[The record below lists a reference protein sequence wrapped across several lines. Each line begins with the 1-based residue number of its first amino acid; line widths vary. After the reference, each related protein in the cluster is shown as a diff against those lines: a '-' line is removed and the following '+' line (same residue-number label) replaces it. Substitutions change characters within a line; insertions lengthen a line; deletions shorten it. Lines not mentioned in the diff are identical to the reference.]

1 MRCGGINGQENER
14 EQTASDEAFGII
26 LQLRNEANADDIND
40 PSTFRQLQYL
50 TAAALNGILANI
62 NLKIEEGRQDV
73 EDQSIHRKTNYHHPI
88 FTAHEGKEQIN
99 ALIKAIHQ
107 EPRENLN
114 QPTKL
119 ASQSENVQ
127 QENQF
132 KKEDPARPPGTELL
146 KGNLAKQLNSEQ
158 LQVWQIFDDYFQQLA
173 TSKITGQQRPKPPRV
188 FVHGG
193 PGVGKTFLINAIH
206 ESMEKH
212 GFSSSSCALTG
223 VASGALPDKRTM
235 HSTFGIKVGNKKQQ
249 DLQSFME
256 LTNTE
261 LINVR
266 ARFNLES
273 LELFVLDE
281 LSTIGTEEIC
291 LV

>member
-26 LQLRNEANADDIND
+26 LQLRNEANADDIID

-132 KKEDPARPPGTELL
+132 KKEDPARPPGTEL
-146 KGNLAKQLNSEQ
+146 
-158 LQVWQIFDDYFQQLA
+158 FDDYFQQLA

-266 ARFNLES
+266 ARLNLES